1 MMQTQTLFEYY
12 KKYGIY
18 VILASLFLFFSI
30 FANQF
35 LTFANLINVT
45 RQVSMFGIAVVAVTF
60 IMISGGADLSIGGQI
75 AVGGIIS
82 GYLLVNMGLPIIV
95 VIAIAMLVGILFSA
109 LNGYIAVKLNMMP
122 LIVTLG
128 SMLVLNGLAFVI
140 SGGYPIFGLP
150 EGFAIFGQGYVGPIP
165 VPVII
170 FIIVVIG
177 SWFILNKTYF
187 GRYIYAM
194 GGNNEAARLAGINV
208 DKMRVLVYAYGGFI
222 VSISSIIMLS
232 RNNSAQPGAGASYPF
247 DCMTAAVLGGISF
260 AGGEGKVG
268 GSVVGVFII
277 GILNNGMLLMGID
290 SNWQGVVKGLVLVA
304 AVGIDSLQRKSKK
317 VRISAE

>member
-1 MMQTQTLFEYY
+1 MKNQKLFEYY

-18 VILASLFLFFSI
+18 VILASLFLFFTI
-30 FANQF
+30 FADNF
-35 LTFANLINVT
+35 LSFANLLNVA

-82 GYLLVNMGLPIIV
+82 GYLMVSLGLPMV
-95 VIAIAMLVGILFSA
+95 VVVVLAMLIGVLFSA
-109 LNGYIAVKLNMMP
+109 LNGFIAVKLNMMP

-128 SMLVLNGLAFVI
+128 SMLMLNGLAFVI

-150 EGFAIFGQGYVGPIP
+150 KEFLFLGQGYVGPIP
-165 VPVII
+165 IPVII
-170 FIIVVIG
+170 FILVVAG
-177 SWFILNKTYF
+177 AWFILNKTYF

-194 GGNNEAARLAGINV
+194 GGNNEAARLAGVNV
-208 DKMRVLVYAYGGFI
+208 DKMRILVYAFGGFI
-222 VSISSIIMLS
+222 VSISSLIMLS

-260 AGGEGKVG
+260 AGGEGTIG

-304 AVGIDSLQRKSKK
+304 AVGIDSYQRKTRK
-317 VRISAE
+317 VKIIAA